1 MKSIIYCLS
10 TFTLA
15 ILVFSCTSPET
26 EPIADAAVE
35 DISIEI
41 TSRSLETERSP
52 EEMDTMLVGKWS
64 NENAEISFHL
74 SSDKSFEGTFNT
86 ENTVSGKWNISK
98 DLQSL
103 IFESNTPEGTNNFEL
118 TYSIIDISE
127 TNITA
132 QDAQG
137 NEIDFIAIK

>member
-15 ILVFSCTSPET
+15 LLVFSCSSPET
-26 EPIADAAVE
+26 EPIADATVE

-64 NENAEISFHL
+64 NKNAEISFSL
-74 SSDKSFEGTFNT
+74 TSDKSFEGTFDT
-86 ENTVSGKWNISK
+86 ENIVSGKWNISK

-103 IFESNTPEGTNNFEL
+103 NFEGNTPEGSSNFEL
-118 TYSIIDISE
+118 TYSIVEISE
-127 TNITA
+127 TNITVH
-132 QDAQG
+132 DDQG
-137 NEIDFIAIK
+137 NEIEFTATK